1 MGEHVPNVHQYFLIF
16 IILAVQQLYHF
27 VEMTIVVALVG
38 ASTALISIALFI
50 ALFVTLGHLVA
61 ILGSRKFETK

>member
-1 MGEHVPNVHQYFLIF
+1 MGEHVPNVHQYFSRF
-16 IILAVQQLYHF
+16 IILAVHQLYHF

-50 ALFVTLGHLVA
+50 ALFVTLGRLVA

>member
-1 MGEHVPNVHQYFLIF
+1 MIF

>member
-1 MGEHVPNVHQYFLIF
+1 
-16 IILAVQQLYHF
+16 
-27 VEMTIVVALVG
+27 MTIVVALVG